1 MYPLPT
7 RVRGRGPSRRVLA
20 AVGGLLLALALS
32 AVAVGHA
39 AIETATPPD
48 EAVLTEPP
56 TEIVITYTEGLDE
69 GSSIVLKDSTGATL
83 ATATPASI
91 GVMEM
96 RVTFPPLA
104 PGAYTIESTTRS
116 TEDGDI
122 DRQTLTFTVVT
133 PTPAPPT
140 ATPPP
145 TDEPSASAT
154 STPAPGP
161 TETPTP
167 SPTPSG
173 GSGSSGTGTDVLL
186 PIAAVGLLIG
196 GGLAFFLR
204 RRGAA

>member
-1 MYPLPT
+1 MDPLPT
-7 RVRGRGPSRRVLA
+7 RVRRRGPSRRAWA
-20 AVGGLLLALALS
+20 AAGGLLLALALPT
-32 AVAVGHA
+32 VAAAHA

-48 EAVLTEPP
+48 KAVLTEPP
-56 TEIVITYTEGLDE
+56 TEVVITYTEGLDE
-69 GSSIVLKDSTGATL
+69 GSSIVLKDSTGATI
-83 ATATPASI
+83 ASATPASI
-91 GVMEM
+91 GIKEM
-96 RVTFPPLA
+96 RVTFAPLA

-116 TEDGDI
+116 TEDGDS
-122 DRQTLTFTVVT
+122 DRQTLSFTVVT
-133 PTPAPPT
+133 PTPAPST

-145 TDEPSASAT
+145 TDKPSAGAT

-161 TETPTP
+161 TKTPAP

-186 PIAAVGLLIG
+186 SIAAVGLLIG